1 MPNAL
6 NITWRRMLWPGLF
19 IGLLVLLFVAFRPAP
34 LLVETVRA
42 GRGPLRVTV
51 DEDGEVRAHDRYV
64 VAAPVTGRLVR
75 TELDEGDRVEEGD
88 VVARL
93 APAPL
98 SEREREEQTAR
109 VLAAEALQREAE
121 ENMRHAR
128 ADFDQARRE
137 RRRIEE
143 LVKKGFISPQ
153 AAERARIAEIT
164 AKNDVEAA
172 GFRVESAT
180 ADARAA
186 RAALLVTA
194 TSPLV
199 EVHAP
204 VSGSVLRIT
213 EKSERVVAAG
223 APLLTIGDPSKY
235 EIVLDVLTTDA
246 VKVRPGMP
254 MLLESWGGEQIL
266 LAKVR
271 LVEPSAFT
279 KVSALGVE
287 EQRVNIIADFVDP
300 PGPLGDGYR
309 VEGRIVVWESD
320 DVLKVPASSLFRQG
334 SAWNL
339 FVVEGGRA
347 RRREVEVGH
356 RNALEAEI
364 LRGIDAGTE
373 VIRHPSNEIDEGARV
388 INSAHKY

>member
-1 MPNAL
+1 
-6 NITWRRMLWPGLF
+6 
-19 IGLLVLLFVAFRPAP
+19 
-34 LLVETVRA
+34 
-42 GRGPLRVTV
+42 
-51 DEDGEVRAHDRYV
+51 
-64 VAAPVTGRLVR
+64 
-75 TELDEGDRVEEGD
+75 
-88 VVARL
+88 
-93 APAPL
+93 
-98 SEREREEQTAR
+98 
-109 VLAAEALQREAE
+109 
-121 ENMRHAR
+121 
-128 ADFDQARRE
+128 
-137 RRRIEE
+137 
-143 LVKKGFISPQ
+143 
-153 AAERARIAEIT
+153 
-164 AKNDVEAA
+164 
-172 GFRVESAT
+172 
-180 ADARAA
+180 
-186 RAALLVTA
+186 
-194 TSPLV
+194 
-199 EVHAP
+199 
-204 VSGSVLRIT
+204 
-213 EKSERVVAAG
+213 
-223 APLLTIGDPSKY
+223 
-235 EIVLDVLTTDA
+235 VLTTDA